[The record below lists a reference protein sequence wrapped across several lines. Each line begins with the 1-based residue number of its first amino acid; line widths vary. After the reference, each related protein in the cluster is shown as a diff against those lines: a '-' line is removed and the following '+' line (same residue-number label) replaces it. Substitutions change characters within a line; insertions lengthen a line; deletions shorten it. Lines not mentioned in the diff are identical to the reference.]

1 MPSLTLS
8 RARRPR
14 PVMNVTPLVDVVLV
28 LLIIFMVIVPMM
40 EGGATVEL
48 PGLVHVDEE
57 AKSKTDP
64 FTLAI
69 TADGSMYFEREKL
82 APEALRARLR
92 EANLR
97 EPSRRLILRGDVS
110 TRYADV
116 RKLFAICQSIGFPGI
131 SLRANQ
137 RESGVAAKAGAAKSG
152 ATDPKKKDR

>member
-1 MPSLTLS
+1 MSSLTLS
-8 RARRPR
+8 RTRRPR

-40 EGGATVEL
+40 DGGATVEL

-82 APEALRARLR
+82 EPDVLRTRLR
-92 EANLR
+92 EANQR
-97 EPSRRLILRGDVS
+97 EPSRRLILRGDVA

-137 RESGVAAKAGAAKSG
+137 RESGETAATGAASS
-152 ATDPKKKDR
+152 KKKDAK